1 MAYLRDFVSSQL
13 QAHAQHVEWKQVG
26 DSDLFLF
33 SSDGKNTSTN
43 CCVRVKERTRNIC
56 ITVSNGIKAPRARMP
71 QAYELVCRLNA
82 GMVIGGFWID
92 SADGEVSFSVTAN
105 LLGMRANDR
114 WFGSLV
120 FTALA
125 TFDKYLPLVSTV
137 LYGKKT
143 PKAALAAIQ
152 EPSDDEVTNCLERLF
167 STSNEASARGD
178 DAKDN
183 SSAEGGKK
191 GRRIPEVDAKIT
203 PADIEETLGKER
215 QRRRR
220 RTRKSGDD
228 DTE

>member
-1 MAYLRDFVSSQL
+1 MAYLRDFVCSQL
-13 QAHAQHVEWKQVG
+13 QAHAQHVEWKQMG
-26 DSDLFLF
+26 DSDVFVF
-33 SSDGKNTSTN
+33 SSDGKNTSMS
-43 CCVRVKERTRNIC
+43 CCVRVKERTRNLC
-56 ITVSNGIKAPRARMP
+56 ITAGNGIKAPVRRIP
-71 QAYELVCRLNA
+71 QAYELVCRLNT
-82 GMVIGGFWID
+82 GMAIGYFWLD
-92 SADGEVSFSVTAN
+92 PNDGEVSFTITAN

-152 EPSDDEVTNCLERLF
+152 EPSEDEVTNCLERLF
-167 STSNEASARGD
+167 SASNQESAGGD
-178 DAKDN
+178 DAEQD
-183 SSAEGGKK
+183 SPAEGGKK
-191 GRRIPEVDAKIT
+191 GRRIPEVDVKIT
-203 PADIEETLGKER
+203 PADIEETLGEER

-228 DTE
+228 DTQ

>member
-13 QAHAQHVEWKQVG
+13 QQHAQHVEWRQVG

-33 SSDGKNTSTN
+33 SSDGRHGAMS
-43 CCVRVKERTRNIC
+43 CCVRVKERTRNLC
-56 ITVSNGIKAPRARMP
+56 ITAGNGIKAPLARMP
-71 QAYELVCRLNA
+71 QAYELVCRLNT
-82 GMVIGGFWID
+82 GMAIGYFWVD
-92 SADGEVSFSVTAN
+92 PNDGELSFTVTAN

-125 TFDKYLPLVSTV
+125 TFDKYLPLVSAV

-167 STSNEASARGD
+167 SASNQISAGDD
-178 DAKDN
+178 DAKNN
-183 SSAEGGKK
+183 SPAEGGKK
-191 GRRIPEVDAKIT
+191 RRRIPEVDAKIT
-203 PADIEETLGKER
+203 PADIDEVLGEER

-220 RTRKSGDD
+220 RTRKGGDD